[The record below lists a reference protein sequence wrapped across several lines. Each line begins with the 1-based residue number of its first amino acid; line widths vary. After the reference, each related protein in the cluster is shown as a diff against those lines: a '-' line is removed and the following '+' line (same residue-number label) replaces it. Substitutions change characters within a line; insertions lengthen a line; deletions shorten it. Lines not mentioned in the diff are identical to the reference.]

1 MLGKENSIIRA
12 EKSGKEAFRMWQ
24 KKSGRKM
31 QDRANI
37 PGKEANRIRLKNQIK
52 KLNGKINILCI
63 LH

>member
-1 MLGKENSIIRA
+1 
-12 EKSGKEAFRMWQ
+12 
-24 KKSGRKM
+24 M

-37 PGKEANRIRLKNQIK
+37 PGKEANWIRLKNQIK